1 MGLQTQW
8 LLQIQEFINRRIRS
22 DAWKSPGNLLSWT
35 LEINFFPNRYSLRS
49 RFYLRNH
56 SKYARENM
64 VDQSLT
70 INKHKRENTQCASH
84 PPPSSPLTKLLPPP
98 GLSPPTRDV

>member
-35 LEINFFPNRYSLRS
+35 LEINFFPNRYSLRFGGQAFLGPHQADTRLDQGFILGTTRS
-49 RFYLRNH
+49 MHVRIWLINH
-56 SKYARENM
+56 
-64 VDQSLT
+64 
-70 INKHKRENTQCASH
+70 
-84 PPPSSPLTKLLPPP
+84 
-98 GLSPPTRDV
+98 